1 MASSLLMDERAGRQ
15 VAIDHG
21 LRVAGTAA
29 VVGMAKSRG
38 SIASAH
44 EVFSRLH
51 ASDFR
56 IAPDVIA
63 TVLKRVGER

>member
-1 MASSLLMDERAGRQ
+1 
-15 VAIDHG
+15 
-21 LRVAGTAA
+21 
-29 VVGMAKSRG
+29 MAKSRG